1 MKKVFWVYLILTVFL
16 MVSIFYFSAQP
27 GEKSSAVSENV
38 TKKVVTEEKIAHLP
52 HKEADK
58 QFETVETIIRKSAHF
73 IIFSGLG
80 FCIFMTF
87 YHSGKMHKIYIIC
100 ILSLIF
106 CILYAV
112 SDEVHQLFI
121 SERSGEVR
129 DVLID
134 SSGSFLG
141 ILLVLFICKIKS
153 KYKKR

>member
-1 MKKVFWVYLILTVFL
+1 MKKVFWVYLTLTVFL

-87 YHSGKMHKIYIIC
+87 YHSGKMHKIYKSL
-100 ILSLIF
+100 LSL
-106 CILYAV
+106 CCGAQV
-112 SDEVHQLFI
+112 VCHVQLTGFH
-121 SERSGEVR
+121 SAHS
-129 DVLID
+129 LM
-134 SSGSFLG
+134 
-141 ILLVLFICKIKS
+141 ILL
-153 KYKKR
+153 